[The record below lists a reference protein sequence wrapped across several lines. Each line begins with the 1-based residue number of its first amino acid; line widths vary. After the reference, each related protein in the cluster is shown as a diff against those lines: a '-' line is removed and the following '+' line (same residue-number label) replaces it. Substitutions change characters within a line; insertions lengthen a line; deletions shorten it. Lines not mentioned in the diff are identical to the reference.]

1 MLPRFLFSDMD
12 TPDFYSFEVIM
23 AKVAEDGKITQ
34 KEEKREA
41 ERHGGR
47 EGGGER
53 GEENKEKA

>member
-1 MLPRFLFSDMD
+1 MD

-41 ERHGGR
+41 KRHGGR
-47 EGGGER
+47 QGGGER